1 MRDAAPASLVII
13 ERMDAVNVGIIGL
26 GHVGSG
32 SLSILAENA
41 DQIALKLGF
50 RLNVAAVCS
59 RSVHSKQFPAPLAGA
74 YKTTDWREVVA
85 HPSVQIVAE
94 LVGGTGVANE
104 IIDSSIA
111 AGKSL
116 VTANKELMAS
126 CGPEIWDR
134 AIRAGINLAMEAS
147 VCGGIPIHAVLREG
161 ISGDRVTALYGILNG
176 TSNYI
181 LTEMEK
187 RGDPLQTVLA
197 EAQLLGYAEADPS
210 ADIDGFDARSK
221 LALLAALAFGE
232 KILPSDIFVEGIRR
246 ISPMDFQYAHQLR
259 HTIRLVG
266 AARQTSDGLILSV
279 RPALIPLATILAG
292 VQGAYNAVWV
302 KGVYGDDTFYYGRGA
317 GSKPTGV
324 AVVSDLM
331 RVAREIRSGSP
342 ERVSPFAHERL
353 GEYKPVSVTLQKR
366 AYYLRFRVD
375 DRPGIIARLAGI
387 LAGKNISL
395 EAVLQEP
402 CETKHDLPF
411 VITVEPTTEQSI
423 RDAVEEMSHLDFLR
437 EAPLALPMETAL

>member
-1 MRDAAPASLVII
+1 MEEVK
-13 ERMDAVNVGIIGL
+13 VGVIGL
-26 GHVGSG
+26 GNVGSG
-32 SLSILAENA
+32 SLAILAENA

-50 RLNVAAVCS
+50 RLKVAAICS
-59 RSVHSKQFPAPLAGA
+59 RSVHSKTIPSSLGPVV
-74 YKTTDWREVVA
+74 KTADWREVVG
-85 HPSVQIVAE
+85 HPEVQIVVE
-94 LVGGTGVANE
+94 LVGGTGVAKE
-104 IIDSSIA
+104 IIDAAIA
-111 AGKSL
+111 HRKSV

-134 AIRAGINLAMEAS
+134 AIQAGINLAMEAS

-181 LTEMEK
+181 LTEMER
-187 RGDPLQTVLA
+187 RGAPLAEILA
-197 EAQLLGYAEADPS
+197 EAQAMGYAEADPS

-221 LALLAALAFGE
+221 LALLSALAFGE
-232 KILPSDIFVEGIRR
+232 KITPADIFVEGIRR
-246 ISPMDFQYAHQLR
+246 ISPMDFQYAHTLR

-266 AARQTSDGLILSV
+266 AARQTHEGLVLSV
-279 RPALIPLATILAG
+279 RPALIPQSTILAG

-302 KGVYGDDTFYYGRGA
+302 KGLYGADTFYYGRGA
-317 GSKPTGV
+317 GPQPTGV

-353 GEYKPVSVTLQKR
+353 GEYKPVPVTVQKR

-387 LAGKNISL
+387 LASKRISL
-395 EAVLQEP
+395 ESVLQEP

-411 VITVEPTTEQSI
+411 VITVESTTEQSV